1 MHVHIRAANGDAKF
15 WLEPRIELAENNGLR
30 SSEITIV
37 RRLIEEHQ
45 DEIEGKWKPTL
56 DAEVSQMDQKGIW
69 LLIGEKEFFLP
80 YEKFPW
86 FRNVTVAEIHDLQ
99 LLSDRHLYWPQLDV
113 DLAIESIEHPERFPL
128 ISK

>member
-45 DEIEGKWKPTL
+45 DEIEGKWE
-56 DAEVSQMDQKGIW
+56 AH
-69 LLIGEKEFFLP
+69 
-80 YEKFPW
+80 
-86 FRNVTVAEIHDLQ
+86 FR
-99 LLSDRHLYWPQLDV
+99 R
-113 DLAIESIEHPERFPL
+113 
-128 ISK
+128 